1 MVRKRVVPRK
11 IIPETEDRPSPEV
24 ARTQPKMPP
33 SAVRRHVIVDKS
45 PAVVAKSPA
54 RVDRSL
60 VNEAVRFINEK
71 ANETLYRGS
80 EEIGAYLLK
89 KFFHDDIKLA
99 SSRRPHKSASY
110 TALCQREDLAVHPAT
125 LSLMVR
131 VAAQEI
137 FFKKSNFNS
146 AGLSYTHKAE
156 LVKLPNTADKIR
168 LAQKALKGNI
178 STRLLSEEVRKAQ
191 LKLGH
196 KEEVPSVE
204 RYVMDPVRLFENPR
218 SRDFISS
225 AENLKKMGAATR
237 RKLHEKALKMV
248 DKTKDWVKRYQL
260 LADEL
265 KKLI

>member
-11 IIPETEDRPSPEV
+11 FVPESENRPTPEV
-24 ARTQPKMPP
+24 VRPEPKT
-33 SAVRRHVIVDKS
+33 A
-45 PAVVAKSPA
+45 PAVVSSPTV
-54 RVDRSL
+54 VDRNL

-89 KFFHDDIKLA
+89 KFFQNDIKLA

-137 FFKKSNFNS
+137 FFKKSNFDS
-146 AGLSYTHKAE
+146 SGLSYTHKAE
-156 LVKLPNTADKIR
+156 LVKLPNTTDKIR
-168 LAQKALKGNI
+168 LAQKVLKGNI

-191 LKLGH
+191 AKLGH
-196 KEEVPSVE
+196 QDELVPSVE
-204 RYVMDPVRLFENPR
+204 KYVMDPIRLFENPR
-218 SRDFISS
+218 ASDFISS
-225 AENLKKMGAATR
+225 AENLKKMRPATR

-248 DKTKDWVKRYQL
+248 DKTRDWAKRYQM
-260 LADEL
+260 LANEL
-265 KKLI
+265 KKLL

>member
-11 IIPETEDRPSPEV
+11 IVTETEDRPSRAVV
-24 ARTQPKMPP
+24 ARTEPKIIP
-33 SAVRRHVIVDKS
+33 SVVRR
-45 PAVVAKSPA
+45 PAVV
-54 RVDRSL
+54 DRGL
-60 VNEAVRFINEK
+60 VNDAVKFINEK
-71 ANETLYRGS
+71 ANETMYRGS

-137 FFKKSNFNS
+137 FFKKSNFNT

-191 LKLGH
+191 ARLGH
-196 KEEVPSVE
+196 RDEALPSVE
-204 RYVMDPVRLFENPR
+204 RYMMDPVRLFENPR
-218 SRDFISS
+218 ASDFISS
-225 AENLKKMGAATR
+225 AENLKKMGPAIR
-237 RKLHEKALKMV
+237 RKLREKALKMV
-248 DKTKDWVKRYQL
+248 VKTKDWGKRYQM